1 VLVPGRRVDLLAAG
15 ACLLTLVMLV
25 AYLLL
30 LHAQDDSPAVWA
42 VAVLVVAVA
51 GTAYAT
57 SRGATHRRPVLVLC
71 AVLLVALGLLAILS
85 IGLPILLAGLL
96 CVAAAA
102 RFAGPASG

>member
-1 VLVPGRRVDLLAAG
+1 VPGRRVDLLAAV
-15 ACLLTLVMLV
+15 ACLLSVGMLV

-30 LHAQDDSPAVWA
+30 VHSQSGSPAVWA

-57 SRGATHRRPVLVLC
+57 SRRASYRRRVLVLC
-71 AVLLVALGLLAILS
+71 AVLLVALGFLAILS

-96 CVAAAA
+96 CMIAAA
-102 RFAGPASG
+102 RFAGPAPG